1 MLKKIVILLLFVVSA
16 FAANIENH
24 TKQPVVIFASAN
36 NKFVLPELLKG
47 FSMKYPDAKVV
58 VQYGAT
64 GDLASAILD
73 GVDYGVFLSA
83 DMKRAQMV
91 YAAKKSATKPRKYA
105 EGVLVLFTPA
115 DKTLNERKLN
125 VLKSEKIKHITIANK
140 KTAPYGKAAMQALEN
155 SGMYKKI
162 DNKVRYSTDISTA
175 ITNVIWYDDAGFLSK
190 SGIHTLPLG
199 YRKEGVN
206 WIEVDPSLYEPIIQG
221 FVVSEQGMQ
230 HKHTKDF
237 VEYMLSEEGR
247 NVYKEY
253 GYK

>member
-1 MLKKIVILLLFVVSA
+1 
-16 FAANIENH
+16 
-24 TKQPVVIFASAN
+24 
-36 NKFVLPELLKG
+36 
-47 FSMKYPDAKVV
+47 MKYPEARVV

-64 GDLASAILD
+64 GDLANAILD

-83 DMKRAQMV
+83 DMKRAKMV

-125 VLKSEKIKHITIANK
+125 VLKCEKIKHITIANK
-140 KTAPYGKAAMQALEN
+140 KTAPYGKAAMQALEK

-190 SGIHTLPLG
+190 SGIHTLPHG
-199 YRKEGVN
+199 FRKEGMH
-206 WIEVDPSLYEPIIQG
+206 WIEVDQALYEPIEQG
-221 FVVSEQGMQ
+221 FVVSKQGVQ
-230 HKHTKDF
+230 HEHTKAF
-237 VEYMLSEEGR
+237 IEYLLSEEGR
-247 NVYKEY
+247 SIYKEY